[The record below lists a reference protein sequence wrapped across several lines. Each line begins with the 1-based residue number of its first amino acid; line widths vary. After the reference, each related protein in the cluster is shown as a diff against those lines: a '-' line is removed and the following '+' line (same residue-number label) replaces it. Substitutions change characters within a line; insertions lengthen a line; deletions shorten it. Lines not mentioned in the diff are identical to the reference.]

1 MMKIDLYTKLVL
13 TVIAIS
19 VSIIAYRNIEFI
31 PSTRA
36 HSMNLALNT
45 PLDVNIV
52 SVPYNGIDVNVNNKI
67 KVDTPYGGLDVNVK
81 IIKSPSKVYQ

>member
-19 VSIIAYRNIEFI
+19 LSIIAYRNIEFI
-31 PSTRA
+31 PSARA
-36 HSMNLALNT
+36 HPMNMAPQT

-81 IIKSPSKVYQ
+81 NYREFK